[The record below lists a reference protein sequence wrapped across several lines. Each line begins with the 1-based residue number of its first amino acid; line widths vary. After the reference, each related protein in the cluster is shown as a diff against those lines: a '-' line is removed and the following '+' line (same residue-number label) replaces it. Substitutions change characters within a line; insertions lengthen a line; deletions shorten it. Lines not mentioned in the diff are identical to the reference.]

1 MSERFKGG
9 IAREIRVGYARV
21 LFGKTDIPK
30 EAIVIGLRRTMLGD
44 NIEEHIEYYEE
55 IYKE

>member
-1 MSERFKGG
+1 MSKRFEDGV
-9 IAREIRVGYARV
+9 AREIRVGYARV

-55 IYKE
+55 VDKE